1 MISRRDKRRHYGVVL
16 PSALG
21 PVHGFISVP
30 DEFPLE
36 GLFAGQQT
44 EGHADAGRHKD
55 LAAV

>member
-30 DEFPLE
+30 DEVPLE
-36 GLFAGQQT
+36 RLFAGRT